1 MSRRYEMNEH
11 ERLKE
16 LRKALGVKQ
25 GEFAKRI
32 STTQGH
38 ISDIENGRKSLSE
51 RTAKLICLEFNV
63 NEEWLRTGKGEMFVD
78 VLPED
83 ELGAYLGKIGTG
95 DYPEIERIIKAY
107 FRLPEESQRA
117 VDLFLKSLAGDA
129 EN

>member
-1 MSRRYEMNEH
+1 MNEH

-16 LRKALGVKQ
+16 LRKVLGVKQ

-63 NEEWLRTGKGEMFVD
+63 NEDWLRTGEGEMFVE

-117 VDLFLKSLAGDA
+117 VDLFLKSLSGDT

>member
-1 MSRRYEMNEH
+1 MNDKV
-11 ERLKE
+11 KE
-16 LRKALGVKQ
+16 LRKHLNLTQKEF
-25 GEFAKRI
+25 GERI
-32 STTQGH
+32 GLKPNS
-38 ISDIENGRKSLSE
+38 ISDIENEKNSLTDIVLKS
-51 RTAKLICLEFNV
+51 ICKEFNV

>member
-1 MSRRYEMNEH
+1 MNDKV
-11 ERLKE
+11 KE
-16 LRKALGVKQ
+16 LRKLLNLTQKEF
-25 GEFAKRI
+25 GERI
-32 STTQGH
+32 GLKPNS
-38 ISDIENGRKSLSE
+38 ISDIENGKNSLTDIVLKS
-51 RTAKLICLEFNV
+51 ICKEFNV

>member
-1 MSRRYEMNEH
+1 METH
-11 ERLKE
+11 ERIKFLRKE
-16 LRKALGVKQ
+16 LGMSQEELGKALGVSRDVI
-25 GEFAKRI
+25 GNIEYGRLKRPD
-32 STTQGH
+32 QK
-38 ISDIENGRKSLSE
+38 EPLYR
-51 RTAKLICLEFNV
+51 LICEKFGV
-63 NEEWLRTGKGEMFVD
+63 SEEWLKTGEGEMFVE

-117 VDLFLKSLAGDA
+117 VDQFLKSLAGDA

>member
-1 MSRRYEMNEH
+1 MNEH

-83 ELGAYLGKIGTG
+83 ELGSYLGKIGTG

>member
-1 MSRRYEMNEH
+1 MNEH

-16 LRKALGVKQ
+16 LRKALGEKQ

>member
-1 MSRRYEMNEH
+1 MNEH

-16 LRKALGVKQ
+16 LRKVLGVKQ

-63 NEEWLRTGKGEMFVD
+63 NEDWLRTGEGEMFVE

-95 DYPEIERIIKAY
+95 NYPEIERIIKAY

-117 VDLFLKSLAGDA
+117 VDQFLNSLAGDP

>member
-1 MSRRYEMNEH
+1 MNDKV
-11 ERLKE
+11 KE
-16 LRKALGVKQ
+16 LRKHLNLTQKEF
-25 GEFAKRI
+25 GERI
-32 STTQGH
+32 GLKPNS
-38 ISDIENGRKSLSE
+38 ISDIENGKNSLTDIVLKS
-51 RTAKLICLEFNV
+51 ICKEFNV

>member
-1 MSRRYEMNEH
+1 MNEH

>member
-1 MSRRYEMNEH
+1 MNDKV
-11 ERLKE
+11 KE
-16 LRKALGVKQ
+16 LRKHLNLTQKEF
-25 GEFAKRI
+25 GERI
-32 STTQGH
+32 GLKPNS
-38 ISDIENGRKSLSE
+38 ISDIENGKNSLTDIVLKS
-51 RTAKLICLEFNV
+51 ICKEFNV

-117 VDLFLKSLAGDA
+117 VDLFLKSLAGSA

>member
-1 MSRRYEMNEH
+1 MNDKV
-11 ERLKE
+11 KE
-16 LRKALGVKQ
+16 LRKHLNLTQKEF
-25 GEFAKRI
+25 GERI
-32 STTQGH
+32 GLKPNS
-38 ISDIENGRKSLSE
+38 ISDIENGKNSLTDIVLKS
-51 RTAKLICLEFNV
+51 ICKEFNV
-63 NEEWLRTGKGEMFVD
+63 NKDWLKTGKGEMFVD

-117 VDLFLKSLAGDA
+117 VDQFLKSLAVDA

>member
-1 MSRRYEMNEH
+1 MNDKV
-11 ERLKE
+11 KE
-16 LRKALGVKQ
+16 LRKLLNLTQKEF
-25 GEFAKRI
+25 GERI
-32 STTQGH
+32 GLKPNS
-38 ISDIENGRKSLSE
+38 ISDIENGKNSLTDIVLKS
-51 RTAKLICLEFNV
+51 ICKEFNV

-117 VDLFLKSLAGDA
+117 VDLFLQSLAGDT

>member
-1 MSRRYEMNEH
+1 MNEH

-117 VDLFLKSLAGDA
+117 VDLFLKSLVGDA